1 MGRLFRLND
10 EAWAAIE
17 PHLDRCFGPPS
28 GHPAH
33 TWQRQRHP
41 HADELIEAVGPV
53 RRLIADRGYDAN
65 RLRRV
70 LRSVGTVSI
79 IPGRSR
85 KRPIRHDERR

>member
-1 MGRLFRLND
+1 MLGRPAVIRLTPGNVSD
-10 EAWAAIE
+10 I
-17 PHLDRCFGPPS
+17 RV
-28 GHPAH
+28 
-33 TWQRQRHP
+33 
-41 HADELIEAVGPV
+41 ADNLIEAAGPV
-53 RRLIADRGYDAN
+53 RHLIADRGYDAN